1 MSRPSRRSSSVPARP
16 TRRDAS
22 RAKIP
27 RSHGQRQHRRLLRGA
42 PDQPERRAGDD
53 PSRLPP
59 AGAALS
65 SRQQG
70 VGQRGALPPDQRGV
84 RGAERPGEARPL
96 RRRLPAAAAGSL
108 AAGRERRGGGE
119 RFRQRAGAAPDGARG
134 ALHAAPDGCRR
145 ARHLRH
151 RSREAHRAA
160 ARAPGV
166 HALVPGAEE
175 DDHARRQLAARH
187 HGRRR
192 RIPRRELPVGHPGAS
207 PQAKAG
213 RRVTRAA
220 RVAQAFR
227 PAHRRV
233 GSPKGL
239 RYVVTLGSPKG
250 LRYVV
255 TLGSPEGLRY
265 VVTLGSPEGLGYCAR
280 NSLMLPLTVLR
291 SSSRPPLPIRPCSL
305 RRDISPVIVT
315 GNSLLM
321 LPFDGCACRSASRTR
336 GSVSVMPPLTVV
348 KLAPLPQS
356 VRPIDTFID
365 PLTVLATAVPVV
377 SILTDPLTVL
387 TSTSP

>member
-1 MSRPSRRSSSVPARP
+1 
-16 TRRDAS
+16 
-22 RAKIP
+22 
-27 RSHGQRQHRRLLRGA
+27 
-42 PDQPERRAGDD
+42 
-53 PSRLPP
+53 
-59 AGAALS
+59 
-65 SRQQG
+65 
-70 VGQRGALPPDQRGV
+70 
-84 RGAERPGEARPL
+84 RPL

-239 RYVVTLGSPKG
+239 RYVVTLGSP
-250 LRYVV
+250 
-255 TLGSPEGLRY
+255 EGLR
-265 VVTLGSPEGLGYCAR
+265 YCAR

-315 GNSLLM
+315 GKSLLM
-321 LPFDGCACRSASRTR
+321 LPFNVSACRSASKTP
-336 GSVSVMPPLTVV
+336 GSVSVMPPLTVL

-377 SILTDPLTVL
+377 SIRTDPLTVL

>member
-1 MSRPSRRSSSVPARP
+1 
-16 TRRDAS
+16 
-22 RAKIP
+22 
-27 RSHGQRQHRRLLRGA
+27 
-42 PDQPERRAGDD
+42 
-53 PSRLPP
+53 
-59 AGAALS
+59 
-65 SRQQG
+65 
-70 VGQRGALPPDQRGV
+70 
-84 RGAERPGEARPL
+84 
-96 RRRLPAAAAGSL
+96 
-108 AAGRERRGGGE
+108 
-119 RFRQRAGAAPDGARG
+119 
-134 ALHAAPDGCRR
+134 
-145 ARHLRH
+145 
-151 RSREAHRAA
+151 
-160 ARAPGV
+160 
-166 HALVPGAEE
+166 
-175 DDHARRQLAARH
+175 
-187 HGRRR
+187 GRRR

-207 PQAKAG
+207 HQAKAG

-265 VVTLGSPEGLGYCAR
+265 VVTLGSPEGLRYVVTLGSPEGLRYCAR

-315 GNSLLM
+315 GKSLLM
-321 LPFDGCACRSASRTR
+321 LPFNVSACRSASKTP
-336 GSVSVMPPLTVV
+336 GSVSVMPPLTVL

-377 SILTDPLTVL
+377 SIRTDPLTVL